1 MTPVMSAWLVSSVGA
16 MLFFAA
22 GSLFALRASTVRA
35 RGEHTRREAER
46 AELERALAERERL
59 QGVAAEA
66 ERQRRTLAALAKERD
81 RLRASQAAIEE
92 SAREANAR
100 ADQAWR
106 ELAEV
111 VEQLRSKRKRE
122 ASQRPA
128 LPDSGARG
136 EALRAILE
144 RETSGGAFAGA
155 VITDGLGLVVAARGE
170 HAEALAAYGAFLAGV
185 GAKARAALPLGEL
198 RQLTLQDEN
207 DTLLSVR
214 PIASAEDDLALVT
227 LTGFL
232 RDAPSA
238 SSNLER

>member
-1 MTPVMSAWLVSSVGA
+1 MSAWLVSSVGA
-16 MLFFAA
+16 LLFFAA
-22 GSLFALRASTVRA
+22 GSLFALRTSTART
-35 RGEHTRREAER
+35 RGEQTRRELER

-59 QGVAAEA
+59 RGVAAEA
-66 ERQRRTLAALAKERD
+66 ERQRHALAAVANERD

-92 SAREANAR
+92 AAREANAR

-144 RETSGGAFAGA
+144 RETHGGSFAGA
-155 VITDGLGLVVAARGE
+155 VITDGLGLVVAAQGE
-170 HAEALAAYGAFLAGV
+170 YAEALAAYGAFLAGV

-207 DTLLSVR
+207 DTMLSVR
-214 PIASAEDDLALVT
+214 PIASAEDELALVT
-227 LTGFL
+227 LAGVL
-232 RDAPSA
+232 RDPMRVSA
-238 SSNLER
+238 NLER

>member
-1 MTPVMSAWLVSSVGA
+1 VTPVMSAWLVSSVGA
-16 MLFFAA
+16 LLFFAA
-22 GSLFALRASTVRA
+22 GSLFALRTSTA
-35 RGEHTRREAER
+35 RTRGQHSLREHER

-59 QGVAAEA
+59 RAVAAEA
-66 ERQRRTLAALAKERD
+66 ERQRRTLAAVAKERD

-92 SAREANAR
+92 TAREANAR

-122 ASQRPA
+122 AAQRPA

-136 EALRAILE
+136 ESLRAMLE

-155 VITDGLGLVVAARGE
+155 VITDGLGLVVASQGE
-170 HAEALAAYGAFLAGV
+170 YAEALAAYGAFLAGV

-207 DTLLSVR
+207 ETMLSVR
-214 PIASAEDDLALVT
+214 PIVSADDELALVT
-227 LTGFL
+227 LSGVS
-232 RDAPSA
+232 RDALSTSA
-238 SSNLER
+238 NLER